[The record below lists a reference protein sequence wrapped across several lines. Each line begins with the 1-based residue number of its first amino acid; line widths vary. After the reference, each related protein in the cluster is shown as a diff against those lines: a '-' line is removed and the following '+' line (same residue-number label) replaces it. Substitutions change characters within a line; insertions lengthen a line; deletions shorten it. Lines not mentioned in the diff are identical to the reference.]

1 MLGKK
6 VIVIGGSIAGCT
18 SAILLS
24 RLGADVT
31 ILERSG
37 GRSGLGSGISLP
49 ETIVRQ
55 CIEHDLFDAD
65 IPQLKLNG
73 RSFIRKK
80 EQGET
85 DQETFWTQALRVIAF
100 NWADVYQNLRSRI
113 DSESYHTNT
122 TVIGIEPNE
131 HGYQI
136 KTSTGKMYAA
146 DLIIAADGVDSNT
159 RAGLLPD
166 VHPIYAGYIAWRGLL
181 DEQSLVE
188 ESIFD
193 EHTPY
198 YVFPNGHLLLYRVPG
213 PNYRRTGQ
221 IILSWTLYENRQ
233 GQSLS
238 DLLIDNQG
246 KQHTRSLPAGS
257 LTEQHVQHLH
267 AIAKDV
273 LPESVLKYIFHTR
286 QPFIHAIFDCHTPS
300 YPHNHII
307 FVGDAAGTLRPHS
320 GSGVFRALANGL
332 SFAKLIESNPE
343 KELSDY
349 VTMWK
354 NSQSQLFS
362 DEIPKATRMGEALV
376 THSPDWMQMNPD
388 SMNQWWGDVMQE
400 RRWHATPDWQLN
412 PVE

>member
-37 GRSGLGSGISLP
+37 GRTGLGSGISLP

-55 CIEHDLFDAD
+55 CIEYDLFDAD

-113 DSESYHTNT
+113 DLESYHTNT

-131 HGYQI
+131 HSYQI

-159 RAGLLPD
+159 RAGLLPN

-188 ESIFD
+188 QSIFN

-233 GQSLS
+233 GQSLNN
-238 DLLIDNQG
+238 L
-246 KQHTRSLPAGS
+246 
-257 LTEQHVQHLH
+257 
-267 AIAKDV
+267 
-273 LPESVLKYIFHTR
+273 
-286 QPFIHAIFDCHTPS
+286 
-300 YPHNHII
+300 
-307 FVGDAAGTLRPHS
+307 
-320 GSGVFRALANGL
+320 
-332 SFAKLIESNPE
+332 
-343 KELSDY
+343 
-349 VTMWK
+349 
-354 NSQSQLFS
+354 
-362 DEIPKATRMGEALV
+362 
-376 THSPDWMQMNPD
+376 
-388 SMNQWWGDVMQE
+388 
-400 RRWHATPDWQLN
+400 
-412 PVE
+412 